1 MDGMVVDVVVCMF
14 RPGYSAPPAYLMCVQ
29 QGSCSVEAVSSSQ
42 LPLQLK
48 LVLSDLLS
56 EYEMLECSTAVV
68 QAVELVLVL
77 L

>member
-1 MDGMVVDVVVCMF
+1 
-14 RPGYSAPPAYLMCVQ
+14 
-29 QGSCSVEAVSSSQ
+29 VEAVSSSQ

-48 LVLSDLLS
+48 LMLSDLLS
-56 EYEMLECSTAVV
+56 EYEMLKCSTAVV